1 MYTTKFIF
9 EEKNLLSEMLGDEY
23 FQILKNKDTVYVL
36 TMSELK
42 LDFNEKIEYSISRDD
57 GTISFF
63 NKGNDIDKLTEV
75 SFYELLDDTAEATGS
90 IINYELEDEDINELI
105 KLFKNA
111 KEIKLLNFNVT
122 DFEAIEELME
132 DTAFQLADGFDIL
145 NELQNEEPKYG
156 ISNKNNN
163 SIKKITYDICLDNG
177 WITPFN
183 FIKDVNELRD
193 YKNIKMP
200 SYIKESNITTL
211 K

>member
-9 EEKNLLSEMLGDEY
+9 EEKNLLSEMIGDEY

-42 LDFNEKIEYSISRDD
+42 LDFDEKIEYSISRED

-183 FIKDVNELRD
+183 FIKDVNELGD